1 MRLGCELV
9 GREAERP
16 LFRLTP
22 ALTSPVCARIACPLL
37 LLSPFPFSQYAQSP
51 QSVLVDVPAV
61 TNLDHNDDAGV
72 ILNLVDDAVQALA
85 NSISRLASKLL
96 ASIWAGIHRK
106 GLDPFEDSP
115 NVLLWD
121 STEIFRNGLLEQKP
135 ISCHALSSLRAAP
148 HT

>member
-1 MRLGCELV
+1 
-9 GREAERP
+9 
-16 LFRLTP
+16 
-22 ALTSPVCARIACPLL
+22 
-37 LLSPFPFSQYAQSP
+37 
-51 QSVLVDVPAV
+51 VLVDVPAV

-85 NSISRLASKLL
+85 NSISRLARKFL